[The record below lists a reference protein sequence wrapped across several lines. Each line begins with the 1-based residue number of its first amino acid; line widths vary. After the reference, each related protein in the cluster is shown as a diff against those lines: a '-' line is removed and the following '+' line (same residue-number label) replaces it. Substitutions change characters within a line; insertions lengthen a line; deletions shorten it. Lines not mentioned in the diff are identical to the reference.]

1 MITLNDYREDL
12 IENIQLDYNSKSI
25 PQTTAFFE
33 RTTDIL
39 SLVGDLDT
47 SVYNGFNA
55 EFAFYGFAIRQDS
68 GTLQLITILYS
79 GEEYRNLLKTEIE
92 GNFKKIERLIPFINK
107 KKYKQAEETSEFY
120 DCCSEIYDNFFK
132 EQIKEIQ
139 CILITDQTLPKSLY
153 HIENKLVD
161 GIQHS
166 YAIYDID
173 YFYQIFKNGN
183 QYSNFEIKTN
193 LPCLIVNENN
203 SDYVSYLTVMPGKEL
218 AKIYGDFK
226 SKLLEEN
233 VRTFLQ
239 FRGDVNKGIRYTL
252 QEKPNFFFAYNNGI
266 TATATE
272 VEIINGSIK
281 CIKNLQIVNGGQTTA
296 SIYTASEKFNIDLSN
311 VNVPMK
317 LSVVKKLDLHS
328 TFVANVAEFANTQ
341 NKVNKSD
348 FFSNSKYHIDMKKTS
363 GRIWVSRKIGSQV
376 SSRWYYE
383 RVRGEYLNEQSSK
396 NKNDLNKFLLE
407 YPKIQYIDKIDL
419 AKTENAWLLRPYYS
433 SLGAQGS
440 FVKFSEYITSEIEN
454 NENLVT
460 ESYFKAIIS
469 RLIIYREIEK
479 LISSSSWYTG
489 GFRAQSVAYSMSAFS
504 LIANSTKS
512 IHFDF
517 EKIWELQA
525 IPDDLKGLFEEICK
539 RVHITLVSPN
549 SRYGNV
555 SVYAKKKDCWDSISK
570 INFQDIKIKEF
581 YLIESEDYKKRI
593 KETSKDKSFDE
604 GLDKEILIYKTSHN
618 TWKKLLQFYSGDR
631 MSDFAL
637 KTLKKY
643 STANTNL
650 PTLNETKILFKLL
663 VDAKRSGFDD

>member
-1 MITLNDYREDL
+1 MITLDSYRGDL
-12 IENIQLDYNSKSI
+12 IENVQLDYNSKSI
-25 PQTTAFFE
+25 PQSTAFFE

-39 SLVGDLDT
+39 SLVGDLDS
-47 SVYNGFNA
+47 SVYSGYNS

-68 GTLQLITILYS
+68 GTLQLITILYTS
-79 GEEYRNLLKTEIE
+79 DEHRNLLKIEIE
-92 GNFKKIERLIPFINK
+92 SNFKKLERLIPFIIK

-120 DCCSEIYDNFFK
+120 DCCSEIYDNFHK

-139 CILITDQTLPKSLY
+139 LILITDQTLPKSLY
-153 HIENKLVD
+153 HIENKFID
-161 GIQHS
+161 SIQHS

-239 FRGDVNKGIRYTL
+239 FRGDVNKGIKYTL
-252 QEKPNFFFAYNNGI
+252 LEKPNFFFAYNNGI

-272 VEIINGSIK
+272 VELIDGTIK
-281 CIKNLQIVNGGQTTA
+281 SIKNLQIVNGGQTTA
-296 SIYTASEKFNIDLSN
+296 SIYAASEKFNIDLTN

-328 TFVANVAEFANTQ
+328 SFVANVAEYANTQ

-383 RVRGEYLNEQSSK
+383 RIRGEYLNEQSSK

-407 YPKIQYIDKIDL
+407 YPKSQFIDKIDL

-440 FVKFSEYITSEIEN
+440 FIKFSEYITSEIEN

-460 ESYFKAIIS
+460 ESYFKSIIS

-479 LISSSSWYTG
+479 LISGSSWYTG
-489 GFRAQSVAYSMSAFS
+489 GFRAQSVAYSMSVFS
-504 LIANSTKS
+504 LIVNSKKS
-512 IHFDF
+512 MHFDF
-517 EKIWELQA
+517 EKIWEAQT
-525 IPDDLKGLFEEICK
+525 IPDDLKVVFEEISK
-539 RVHITLVSPN
+539 RVHTSLVSPN

-555 SVYAKKKDCWDSISK
+555 SVFAKKKDCWNSISK
-570 INFQDIKIKEF
+570 INFQDIEIKDF
-581 YLIESEDYKKRI
+581 YMIENEDYIKRL
-593 KETSKDKSFDE
+593 KEASKDKSFDE
-604 GLDKEILIYKTSHN
+604 GLDKEILVFKTSHS
-618 TWKKLLQFYSGDR
+618 TWKKLLQFYSDDR
-631 MSDFAL
+631 ISDFGL

-643 STANTNL
+643 SIANNNY
-650 PTLNETKILFKLL
+650 PTLNETKILYKLL
-663 VDAKRSGFDD
+663 VDAKKSGFND

>member
-25 PQTTAFFE
+25 PQTSAFFE
-33 RTTDIL
+33 RTTDTL
-39 SLVGDLDT
+39 SLVGDLDS

-68 GTLQLITILYS
+68 GTLQLISTLYS
-79 GEEYRNLLKTEIE
+79 GEAHRNLLKTEIE
-92 GNFKKIERLIPFINK
+92 GNFKKIERLIPFIIN
-107 KKYKQAEETSEFY
+107 KKYKQVEETSEFY

-139 CILITDQTLPKSLY
+139 FILITDQTLPKSLY
-153 HIENKLVD
+153 HIENKLVG
-161 GIQHS
+161 GIQRS

-173 YFYQIFKNGN
+173 YFYQIYKNGN

-193 LPCLIVNENN
+193 LPCLTVNENN

-296 SIYTASEKFNIDLSN
+296 SIYTASEKHNIDLTS

-328 TFVANVAEFANTQ
+328 SFVANVAEFANTQ

-363 GRIWVSRKIGSQV
+363 GRIWVSRKVGSQV

-396 NKNDLNKFLLE
+396 NKTELNKFLLE
-407 YPKIQYIDKIDL
+407 YPKKQYIDKIDL

-440 FVKFSEYITSEIEN
+440 FVKFSEYITSEIEK

-460 ESYFKAIIS
+460 ESYFKSIIS

-504 LIANSTKS
+504 LIANSSKTS
-512 IHFDF
+512 YFDF
-517 EKIWELQA
+517 EKIWEIQSL
-525 IPDDLKGLFEEICK
+525 PEDLRDVFEEICK
-539 RVHITLVSPN
+539 RVHTTLVSPN

-555 SVYAKKKDCWDSISK
+555 SVYAKKKDCWESISK
-570 INFQDIKIKEF
+570 INFQDIEISDF
-581 YLIESEDYKKRI
+581 YMIESEDYKKRI
-593 KETSKDKSFDE
+593 KETSKDKYFDE
-604 GLDKEILIYKTSHN
+604 GLDKEILVFKTSHS
-618 TWKKLLQFYSGDR
+618 TWKKLLHFYSDER

-637 KTLKKY
+637 KTIKKY
-643 STANTNL
+643 SVANTNI
-650 PTLNETKILFKLL
+650 PTLNETKILYKLL